1 MFLYT
6 NKQPFTRQV
15 CIFQQPRFFPKQN
28 CICILPLFHNY
39 LCKKFSLLSLQWHTF
54 SNGASTFSSLTP
66 ICILPLFHSNQSSS
80 LTLLIVIFCFLMFPL
95 SLYWKDFPEAYL
107 KFSQPRRRSI
117 LDSAIKD
124 YKFSLI
130 FKY

>member
-1 MFLYT
+1 
-6 NKQPFTRQV
+6 
-15 CIFQQPRFFPKQN
+15 
-28 CICILPLFHNY
+28 
-39 LCKKFSLLSLQWHTF
+39 
-54 SNGASTFSSLTP
+54 
-66 ICILPLFHSNQSSS
+66 
-80 LTLLIVIFCFLMFPL
+80 MFPL